1 MRFLARKW
9 KAAERV
15 CRTEGLSVLLWEL
28 FYQCLKPFLRVY
40 ARLLWE
46 WYRSRGHYSFSV
58 QGHQLTV
65 LPKDE
70 GISQELAVYRV
81 HEPLATSLMQRVLK
95 PGMNVV
101 DIGSNIG
108 YYALLEAR
116 LVGATGKVIAIEP
129 VSENSEQ
136 LSRNVKANGY
146 HNISIHKV
154 AIGDR
159 NGIAPLYV
167 SKKSNWHSLYP
178 VPSST
183 RETNVRVTTLDS
195 LLAPL
200 GLPTVDMVRMDLEGY
215 EVVVFRGMVQ
225 TLENYS
231 PRVLLE
237 LHPHLIGR
245 EATVDFLR
253 YLKARDY
260 TPEWLVEQER
270 DTPVRW
276 AFLNAEMTTL
286 DELMMDSRITDAP
299 RAITM
304 LLAHEAAADTS
315 GELLVATGCGSPESA
330 PGISL
335 L

>member
-1 MRFLARKW
+1 MRSLARKW

-15 CRTEGLSVLLWEL
+15 CRSEGLSVLLWEL
-28 FYQCLKPFLRVY
+28 FYQCLKPFLRAY
-40 ARLLWE
+40 ARLLWQ

-65 LPKDE
+65 LPDDE

-81 HEPLATSLMQRVLK
+81 HEPLATYLVQKVLK

-116 LVGATGKVIAIEP
+116 LVGDTGKVIAIEP
-129 VSENSEQ
+129 VAENSEQ
-136 LSRNVKANGY
+136 LSRNVQANGY
-146 HNISIHKV
+146 HNICIHKV

-159 NGIAPLYV
+159 NGIVPLYV
-167 SKKSNWHSLYP
+167 SKKSNWHSLHP

-183 RETNVRVTTLDS
+183 REIKVHVSTLDS
-195 LLAPL
+195 LLAL
-200 GLPTVDMVRMDLEGY
+200 QGLPTVDLVRMDLEGY
-215 EVVVFRGMVQ
+215 EVAVLKGMEQ

-231 PRVLLE
+231 PRLLLE
-237 LHPHLIGR
+237 LHPHLIGTQ
-245 EATVDFLR
+245 ATVDFLR

-260 TPEWLVEQER
+260 TLEWLVEQER
-270 DTPVRW
+270 DIPVRW
-276 AFLNAEMTTL
+276 AFLSAEMMTL

-299 RAITM
+299 RAVTV
-304 LLAHEAAADTS
+304 LLAREVAADAS
-315 GELLVATGCGSPESA
+315 GELLAAQVGQRLNVAHPES
-330 PGISL
+330 
-335 L
+335 